1 MAVHPSTNRPNIYVL
16 LLAGELARVAGE
28 PLPHVKVVSNEQ
40 EEAGSRCLVI
50 EGIEA
55 EVVAIIF
62 IVQLLSEL
70 SKLSFWGS
78 QHRAAGGCAA
88 GSSARRLLPFRLGA
102 FAHTWCTR

>member
-1 MAVHPSTNRPNIYVL
+1 MAVHPHSNCPYIICFAA
-16 LLAGELARVAGE
+16 AGELAQVARELHPDG
-28 PLPHVKVVSNEQ
+28 KVVSKEQ
-40 EEAGSRCLVI
+40 EKVGCWCTAV

-55 EVVAIIF
+55 EAVDIIF